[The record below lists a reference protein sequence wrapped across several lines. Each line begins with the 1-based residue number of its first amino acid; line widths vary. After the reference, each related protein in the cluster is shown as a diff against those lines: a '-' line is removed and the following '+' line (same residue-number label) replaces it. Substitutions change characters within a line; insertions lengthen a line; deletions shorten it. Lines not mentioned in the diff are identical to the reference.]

1 MFFACQSRSTSVV
14 KSMAGKRGN
23 IMAAKPAPSV
33 PETPLPPKQ
42 LKPEALDTL
51 AAEYLG
57 LQKEIED
64 EVTALTLKLKP
75 KAERLEELRPKF
87 LAQCVAHGSP
97 YEKKSKLLSG
107 LEYEVMTTESSS
119 SSLDQPAIGRFREG
133 CEKMERLSVFEEI
146 FEKVSEYRKRPAAD
160 EVVRRTTGEKLTPTL
175 ALLYLKCTIV
185 KNSPARLAAV
195 RPRQKDCETAK

>member
-1 MFFACQSRSTSVV
+1 
-14 KSMAGKRGN
+14 
-23 IMAAKPAPSV
+23 MAAKASAA
-33 PETPLPPKQ
+33 PETAPPPPKQ

-57 LQKEIED
+57 LEKEIAD
-64 EVTALTLKLKP
+64 EVAALQLKLKP
-75 KAERLEELRPKF
+75 KAERLDELRPKF
-87 LAQCVAHGSP
+87 LVQCVAFGSP

-107 LEYEVMTTESSS
+107 LEYEVMATASSS

-195 RPRQKDCETAK
+195 RPRQKDSEKAK